1 MASPL
6 AWDTIG
12 AGMPL
17 RGRRLSKKEDERMF
31 LGFPWDTAWA
41 LWLGPLAI
49 AAYLVV
55 YALRKED

>member
-1 MASPL
+1 
-6 AWDTIG
+6 
-12 AGMPL
+12 
-17 RGRRLSKKEDERMF
+17 MF